1 MERAARTDVT
11 PTDEADAAG
20 AAAEHARCAQALRR
34 PGVAAGRR
42 AAQER
47 GCAHISK
54 HAAESHCWTAETNA
68 TLQGTHSPS
77 KIHNRHIK

>member
-34 PGVAAGRR
+34 PGDGGGKEGGAR
-42 AAQER
+42 ER
-47 GCAHISK
+47 VR
-54 HAAESHCWTAETNA
+54 
-68 TLQGTHSPS
+68 THKQTCS
-77 KIHNRHIK
+77 